1 MEDYLIS
8 SQFKDGKPDD
18 DWVGPFL
25 AHTTE
30 KQSIELIS
38 EDKFVRTQG
47 LEKLGQEIVAYERE
61 PLASFDMQQGDDV
74 SDFQICEL
82 RLV

>member
-1 MEDYLIS
+1 MNFSVKYIPCSITEQPQEFSISVGEFVTVNEIRQKMEDYLIS

-30 KQSIELIS
+30 K
-38 EDKFVRTQG
+38 
-47 LEKLGQEIVAYERE
+47 
-61 PLASFDMQQGDDV
+61 
-74 SDFQICEL
+74 
-82 RLV
+82 

>member
-1 MEDYLIS
+1 M
-8 SQFKDGKPDD
+8 
-18 DWVGPFL
+18 
-25 AHTTE
+25 
-30 KQSIELIS
+30 
-38 EDKFVRTQG
+38 RTQG

-61 PLASFDMQQGDDV
+61 PLASFDMQQNDDV